1 MQLYQFL
8 DRNIEALRRRVP
20 QTVQWLEASGSQPRA
35 LEDMI
40 LVNRM
45 GLMDLPLPEGG
56 SLFGAMP
63 PEAYYSRW
71 NTDEMADRS
80 ATIIVGCNLGYGL
93 NHVLT
98 KTPPSHKVLLFEP
111 SPAML
116 YACLGQSDYA
126 PWMDM
131 GKLFIFPPDKD
142 IFRQVIQGV
151 DLQLIHGK
159 VHLHL
164 DIPSQQVGPQ
174 YAALGGELRKALEGF
189 TLEMTT
195 LRLRQDVMLG
205 NELANYHRAFADG
218 SLEPLRGAGQGMS
231 AVILGAG
238 PSLAAN
244 APALAASPGHALYLT
259 ALQTLPALRALGLKP
274 HLCMA
279 IDYSEGMLGI
289 ASRLDP
295 DWCRD
300 IPLVYS
306 AKVRPEVV
314 RDYPGPTIPLWT
326 EGGLGTFALRGH
338 APVLDAGGNVSVT
351 LLRFC
356 AFLDVSQALLVGQDF
371 SWKPDA
377 AATHV
382 SGHHAAARG
391 FTFQPGQ
398 HITLKN
404 WRGEDTVTAMPYLA
418 AARDMEA
425 DIPGLGR
432 PVFVAYGDGLPLR
445 GARATDMDQVQS
457 SGLLASRPGSLDR
470 YLAALR
476 ESRRP
481 VLPPSFEA
489 RSPQWSSSLRAVTRR
504 LEKLFA
510 RPDRNSDE
518 IQSALGQV
526 HLFLRQDRLYAP
538 YLFNEIMDL
547 AGLVHVRARYTRP
560 DLAEFKKIA
569 KRSLDK
575 VREMDRVL
583 GQQRAPVQERHAA

>member
-8 DRNIEALRRRVP
+8 EKNIEALRQRAP
-20 QTVQWLEASGSQPRA
+20 QTVQWLEASGSEPRA
-35 LEDMI
+35 LENLIM
-40 LVNRM
+40 VNRM
-45 GLMDLPLPEGG
+45 GLMDIPLPEGG

-63 PEAYYSRW
+63 PEAFYSRW
-71 NTDEMADRS
+71 NTTDLADRS

-98 KTPPSHKVLLFEP
+98 KTPPTHKVIVFEP

-116 YACLGQSDYA
+116 YACLGQTDYA
-126 PWMDM
+126 PWMQM
-131 GKLFIFPPDKD
+131 GKLFFFPPDKSL
-142 IFRQVIQGV
+142 FRKILQGI

-159 VHLHL
+159 IHLHL

-174 YAALGGELRKALEGF
+174 YAAFGAELRKALEGF

-205 NELANYHRAFADG
+205 NELANYHRAFGDG
-218 SLEPLRGAGQGMS
+218 SLGPLEGSGTGLS

-238 PSLAAN
+238 PSLAQH
-244 APALAASPGHALYLT
+244 APALAANPGHALYLT
-259 ALQTLPALRALGLKP
+259 ALQTLPALRELGLKP

-289 ASRLDP
+289 AKRLDP
-295 DWCRD
+295 EWCRD

-314 RDYPGPTIPLWT
+314 RDYPGPTLPLWT
-326 EGGLGTFALRGH
+326 EGGLGTFVLRGH

-351 LLRFC
+351 LMRFC
-356 AFLDVSQALLVGQDF
+356 KFLDVSQVLLVGQDF

-377 AATHV
+377 ATTHAA
-382 SGHHAAARG
+382 GHHAAANG
-391 FTFQPGQ
+391 FTFQPG
-398 HITLKN
+398 HHLTVKN
-404 WRGEDTVTAMPYLA
+404 WRGEDVVTAMPYLA
-418 AARDMEA
+418 GARDIEA
-425 DIPGLGR
+425 DIPGLER
-432 PVFVAYGDGLPLR
+432 PVHVLYGDGLPLR
-445 GARATDMDQVQS
+445 GARPTDLDQIQS

-470 YLAALR
+470 FAAALR
-476 ESRRP
+476 EANQP
-481 VLPPSFEA
+481 VAPPRFEA
-489 RSPQWSSSLRAVTRR
+489 RSPQWTSSLRAVTKR

-510 RPDRNSDE
+510 KPERNGDE

-547 AGLVHVRARYTRP
+547 AGLVHVRATYTRP
-560 DLAEFKKIA
+560 DLTQFKKIA
-569 KRSLDK
+569 KRCLDK

-583 GQQRAPVQERHAA
+583 GPQREASQERSAA

>member
-8 DRNIEALRRRVP
+8 EKNIEALRQRAP
-20 QTVQWLEASGSQPRA
+20 QTAQWLEASGSAPRA
-35 LEDMI
+35 LENLIM
-40 LVNRM
+40 VNRM

-63 PEAYYSRW
+63 PEAFYSRW
-71 NTDEMADRS
+71 NTTDLADRS

-93 NHVLT
+93 NHVLS
-98 KTPPSHKVLLFEP
+98 KTPPTHKVIVFEP

-116 YACLGQSDYA
+116 YACLGQTDYA
-126 PWMDM
+126 PWMQM
-131 GKLFIFPPDKD
+131 GKLFFFPPDKSLFHK
-142 IFRQVIQGV
+142 ILQGV

-159 VHLHL
+159 IHLHL

-174 YAALGGELRKALEGF
+174 YAAFGAELRKALEGF

-218 SLEPLRGAGQGMS
+218 SLDPLKGAGSGLS

-244 APALAASPGHALYLT
+244 APALAANPGHALYLT
-259 ALQTLPALRALGLKP
+259 ALQTLPALRKLGLKP

-289 ASRLDP
+289 AKRLDP
-295 DWCRD
+295 EWCKD

-314 RDYPGPTIPLWT
+314 RDYPGPTLPLWT
-326 EGGLGTFALRGH
+326 EGGMGTFVLRDH

-351 LLRFC
+351 LMRFC
-356 AFLDVSQALLVGQDF
+356 KFLDVSQVLLVGQDF
-371 SWKPDA
+371 AWKSDA
-377 AATHV
+377 PTTHV
-382 SGHHAAARG
+382 AGHHAAANG
-391 FTFQPGQ
+391 FTFRPG
-398 HITLKN
+398 HHLTVKN
-404 WRGEDTVTAMPYLA
+404 WRGEDVVTAMPYLTG
-418 AARDMEA
+418 ARDIEA
-425 DIPGLGR
+425 DIPGLER
-432 PVFVAYGDGLPLR
+432 PVHVLYGDGLPLR
-445 GARATDMDQVQS
+445 GARPTDLDQIQS
-457 SGLLASRPGSLDR
+457 SGLLASRPGSLNR
-470 YLAALR
+470 FAAALR
-476 ESRRP
+476 EANQP
-481 VLPPSFEA
+481 VTPPRFEA
-489 RSPQWSSSLRAVTRR
+489 RSPQWTSSLRAVTKR

-510 RPDRNSDE
+510 KPERNGDE

-547 AGLVHVRARYTRP
+547 AGLVHVRATYTRP
-560 DLAEFKKIA
+560 DLTQFKKIA

-583 GQQRAPVQERHAA
+583 GPQREADRERSAA

>member
-8 DRNIEALRRRVP
+8 DKNIEALRRRVP
-20 QTVQWLEASGSQPRA
+20 QTVAWLEASGTSPRA
-35 LEDMI
+35 LEYLI

-45 GLMDLPLPEGG
+45 GLMDMPLPEGG
-56 SLFGAMP
+56 SIFGAMP
-63 PEAYYSRW
+63 PEAYYARW
-71 NTDEMADRS
+71 NTKDQADRS
-80 ATIIVGCNLGYGL
+80 ATLIVGCNLGYGI

-98 KTPPSHKVLLFEP
+98 QTPPTHKVLVFEP

-116 YACLGQSDYA
+116 YACLGQTDYS

-131 GKLFIFPPDKD
+131 GKLFFFPPDKAMFQQ
-142 IFRQVIQGV
+142 IIQGI

-159 VHLHL
+159 IHLHL
-164 DIPSQQVGPQ
+164 DVPSQQVGPQ
-174 YAALGGELRKALEGF
+174 YAQLGGELRKALEGF

-218 SLEPLRGAGQGMS
+218 SLAPLQGAGKGLS

-238 PSLAAN
+238 PSLAAS
-244 APALAASPGHALYLT
+244 APALAANPGHALYLT
-259 ALQTLPALRALGLKP
+259 SLQTLPALHALGLKP

-289 ASRLDP
+289 AQRLDP
-295 DWCRD
+295 EWCQD

-314 RDYPGPTIPLWT
+314 QDYPGPTIPLWT

-338 APVLDAGGNVSVT
+338 VPVIDAGGNVSVT

-356 AFLDVSQALLVGQDF
+356 NFLDVSQVLLVGQDF
-371 SWKPDA
+371 AWKLDA

-382 SGHHAAARG
+382 AGHHAAANAFNPHTRKYL
-391 FTFQPGQ
+391 TAR
-398 HITLKN
+398 N
-404 WRGEDTVTAMPYLA
+404 WRGEEVATAMPYLT

-425 DIPGLGR
+425 GIPTLGR
-432 PVFVAYGDGLPLR
+432 PVFVVYGDGLPLR
-445 GARATDMDQVQS
+445 GATPVGLRQVQTE
-457 SGLLASRPGSLDR
+457 GHLASRPGSLDR
-470 YLAALR
+470 YFAALR
-476 ESRRP
+476 ETRRP
-481 VLPPSFEA
+481 VAPPAFEA
-489 RSPQWSSSLRAVTRR
+489 RSPQWTSSLRAVTKR
-504 LEKLFA
+504 LEKLFT
-510 RPDRNSDE
+510 RPERKGDE
-518 IQSALGQV
+518 IQAALGQV
-526 HLFLRQDRLYAP
+526 HVFLRQDRLYAP

-547 AGLVHVRARYTRP
+547 AGLVHVRAAYSRA
-560 DLAEFKKIA
+560 DLGEFKRIA

-583 GQQRAPVQERHAA
+583 GQASPEARAGNAA